1 MIQYLADDNVVN
13 SNAVERPVR
22 VWVYELNSLYF
33 PLKSKEIHKISQFMR
48 DLLIKIQ
55 TYRYN
60 SYSIYMSHILY
71 RQVSSC
77 NLYRQDYV
85 LYILCIIC

>member
-1 MIQYLADDNVVN
+1 
-13 SNAVERPVR
+13 
-22 VWVYELNSLYF
+22 
-33 PLKSKEIHKISQFMR
+33 MR

-60 SYSIYMSHILY
+60 SYMYMSHILY

-77 NLYRQDYV
+77 NFYRQDYV
-85 LYILCIIC
+85 SHMLCIICYYVLRADINIYIHTYIYIYNFIYICVAEY